1 MRLSDFI
8 FMLQT
13 PAAMAIAAALFV
25 AVTYW
30 LFTQGERLPQW
41 AGVTLLVLDC
51 VAVCYFAFILWTLVH
66 FGAILLAGLFL
77 LLAKRKSL
85 ISSNTLLMVLFVL
98 VLGGV
103 VWLGWMS
110 TKFGP
115 MEPAALMM

>member
-25 AVTYW
+25 VVTFW

-41 AGVTLLVLDC
+41 ASLTLLVVDSI
-51 VAVCYFAFILWTLVH
+51 AVCYFAFILWTLIH
-66 FGAILLAGLFL
+66 FGAIFVAALFL

-85 ISSNTLLMVLFVL
+85 VPSNTLLMILFVL
-98 VLGGV
+98 VLGGI

-115 MEPAALMM
+115 MQPVACL